1 MITIRD
7 LNPQQI
13 HNIEQ
18 WISNLKSSV
27 ELYTGRAI
35 DDMDEFMGLLVVIA
49 SHHNDYMPYTK
60 VEMIGAITEQFDF
73 VND

>member
-49 SHHNDYMPYTK
+49 SHHNDYIPYTEA
-60 VEMIGAITEQFDF
+60 EMIGAITEQYDF

>member
-49 SHHNDYMPYTK
+49 SRHNDYIPYTEA
-60 VEMIGAITEQFDF
+60 EMIEAITEQYDF